1 MSGEFNKA
9 FRDERHGFGAGV
21 PTSLG
26 GTLRQMSAQQ
36 QKDVAEGRVQHG
48 ASGALL
54 LEMLR
59 GGLISRGILVVVAGF
74 LAGVA
79 GANAPPGA
87 WWGGVGAL
95 GALLLMTVGVVMIAT
110 GIVKKIYRWFR

>member
-1 MSGEFNKA
+1 MRDEFNRA

-21 PTSLG
+21 PTTLG
-26 GTLRQMSAQQ
+26 GTLGQMPARQ
-36 QKDVAEGRVQHG
+36 QKDLAQGRAQHG

-59 GGLISRGILVVVAGF
+59 GGPISRGILVVVAGF

-79 GANAPPGA
+79 GANAPPGL
-87 WWGGVGAL
+87 WGRAEP
-95 GALLLMTVGVVMIAT
+95 A
-110 GIVKKIYRWFR
+110 RWAPSC